1 VPAAVDAARRVF
13 IRPPTARDRDELL
26 ALNVSSRG
34 FLRPWIEPMT
44 SRAAFAAY
52 LRRARLPTER
62 RFVVCRRDDGAIVG
76 VVNVSQIFH
85 GNLRSA
91 YLGFYAGAAFAGK
104 GYMREGLRL
113 VVRHAFGALRLHRL
127 EANIQPAN
135 RRSIRLVKRAGFR
148 REGFSRRYL
157 KIFGRWRD
165 HERWAITAEDRRP

>member
-1 VPAAVDAARRVF
+1 VAAAVDAARLVF
-13 IRPPTARDRDELL
+13 IRPPTVRDREELL
-26 ALNVSSRG
+26 ALNVASRD
-34 FLRPWIEPMT
+34 FLRPWIETIT
-44 SRAAFAAY
+44 SRAAFVAY

-62 RFVVCRRDDGAIVG
+62 PFVVCRRDDGAIVG
-76 VVNVSQIFH
+76 VVSVSQIFY

-91 YLGFYAGAAFAGK
+91 YLGFYAGAPFAGQ

-113 VVRHAFGALRLHRL
+113 VVRHAFGALGLHRL

-135 RRSIRLVKRAGFR
+135 RRSIRLVRRAGFR

-165 HERWAITAEDRRP
+165 HERWAITAEDRRR

>member
-1 VPAAVDAARRVF
+1 VAAAVDAARRVF
-13 IRPPTARDRDELL
+13 IRAPTARDRDELL
-26 ALNVSSRG
+26 ALNVASRD

-62 RFVVCRRDDGAIVG
+62 RFVVCRRGDGAIVG
-76 VVNVSQIFH
+76 VVNVSQIFY

-91 YLGFYAGAAFAGK
+91 YLGFYAGTLFARQ

-113 VVRHAFGALRLHRL
+113 VVRHAFGVLGLHRL

-135 RRSIRLVKRAGFR
+135 RRSIRLVRRAGFR

-165 HERWAITAEDRRP
+165 HERWAITADDRRR